1 MNPSRAVLL
10 LATLVASVVPFGA
23 HAQQYPNRPV
33 RMIVPDAPGGSPDQL
48 GRLVA
53 QKLSDAL
60 GQQVFVDNKP
70 GAAGVLATDAGAKS
84 APDGYTV
91 VMTTT
96 AIYAILPYLNKS
108 LPYDPVKDFVPIS
121 RLATASNVLVVNAS
135 LPVKSVADL
144 VQLAKS
150 KPGELNYASAG
161 VGSPAHLAGEMLN
174 LLAGIKLV
182 HIPYKGSAPALLDV
196 IAGSAQMMITS
207 PLAAGAHMASGRV
220 RAIASSGAERNPV
233 LPDLPTIAETIPG
246 YEIAQSWG
254 LAVPAGTPPAIV
266 AKLSEA
272 IVKVMHDPDTIR
284 RVEATGLVPAGDS
297 PEAFAS
303 FMAKERERLGAVIA
317 KSGIVMTE

>member
-1 MNPSRAVLL
+1 MSASRLLLL
-10 LATLVASVVPFGA
+10 LAAVAAIAVPIGA
-23 HAQQYPNRPV
+23 QGQSYPSRPI

-84 APDGYTV
+84 AADGYTV
-91 VMTTT
+91 TMTTT

-108 LPYDPVKDFVPIS
+108 LPYDPVKDFIPVS
-121 RLATASNVLVVNAS
+121 RLATASNVLVVSAA
-135 LPVKSVADL
+135 LPVRSVAEL

-150 KPGELNYASAG
+150 KPGVLNYASAG

-182 HIPYKGSAPALLDV
+182 HVPYKGSAPALLDV
-196 IAGSAQMMITS
+196 IAGNAQMMITS
-207 PLAAGAHMASGRV
+207 PLAAGAHMTSGRV
-220 RAIASSGAERNPV
+220 RAIATSGAERNPV
-233 LPDLPTIAETIPG
+233 LPDLPTIAETVPG
-246 YEIAQSWG
+246 YEISQSWG
-254 LAVPAGTPPAIV
+254 LAVPAGTAPATV

-272 IVKVMHDPDTIR
+272 IMKVMHDPDTVR
-284 RVEATGLVPAGDS
+284 RIEATGLVPAGDT
-297 PEAFAS
+297 PEAFAA